1 MNPVFFYVPNI
12 IGYGRVVTALL
23 ALLLCESRPF
33 VAAAS
38 YALSMG
44 LDAVDGV
51 AARHFNQCSKFGAM
65 LDMLTDRMSTCG
77 LLIVLARLYPDYWQV
92 FALLIVLDT
101 VSHWMQMDSRLM
113 SGAKSHKGARNA
125 LLNFYYT
132 FPFALLFFCVGAEAF
147 LIALFVKAHTNDQE
161 AGTLFA
167 QINTFMTYTAYVCMP
182 VFGMKQLFNVVQTTI
197 RQGACDICGWP
208 LLVDSAPGGC

>member
-1 MNPVFFYVPNI
+1 MASQPD
-12 IGYGRVVTALL
+12 TSSALPQKYL
-23 ALLLCESRPF
+23 AKSCSATLLHVCLRLCS
-33 VAAAS
+33 
-38 YALSMG
+38 
-44 LDAVDGV
+44 
-51 AARHFNQCSKFGAM
+51 QCSKFGAM

-182 VFGMKQLFNVVQTTI
+182 VFGMKQLFNVIQL
-197 RQGACDICGWP
+197 QEAAE
-208 LLVDSAPGGC
+208 LVASFDDPRRKSKKLTQ